1 MKRIF
6 IFPVLLLTVAL
17 SWAQEQ
23 QSDTTQVQELG
34 EVFLKHVRVDADSPI
49 THSNLTKEEI
59 APRNLGQDFPILLN
73 YLPSVVS
80 TSDAGAGIGYT
91 GLRVRGSDAS
101 RVNVTINGIPY
112 NDSESQGIFW
122 VNLPDF
128 ASSVQSLQLQRGVGT
143 STNGSGAFGASLN
156 LQTDDASNEAFGQF
170 ATAVGSFNTFKNTL
184 QFSTGL
190 LKDRVEISGR
200 LSRITSDGYVDRA
213 SSDLK
218 SYFVQGS
225 YQDGN
230 TLIKAVVF
238 GGKEITYQSWF
249 GIDAQTLETDRTFN
263 PAGIYTDADGNVQFY
278 DNQVDNYSQDHY
290 QLLWNQRF
298 NNRWSAN
305 LSLNYTYGRG
315 YFEEFKEDADRA
327 FHELPPLT
335 IDGEEVTTSDLVRRR
350 WLDND
355 FYAANLNV
363 SYSDDALEVDSG
375 LFLSRYDGDHFGEV
389 IWARLPGE
397 AEIGDRYYFGNGDKR
412 ETTIFSKATW
422 RIDDT
427 WSVYGDLQGRFINY
441 QTTGQSSD
449 KLPLVVD
456 ESYSFFNPK
465 TGVSYRLSQ
474 QNQFYLSYGRANRE
488 PRRSDFEQG
497 ITTPEKLDDFE
508 LGWRLAT
515 GKVQLNTNVYFMNYQ
530 DQLVL
535 TGELDD
541 VGAPIRT
548 TSGSSYR
555 FGLEVDAAI
564 GLGKHF
570 IWRPNLAL
578 SENKNRD
585 FVTSIDG
592 QLVDLGKTN
601 ISFSPAV
608 IAGSILEY
616 RPIERLQ
623 FAFLSKFV
631 GEQYMGNVDSE
642 VSKLDSYF
650 VNDLNIVYTIEGI
663 SFLDSIVLTGLVNNI
678 FNAEYVSNGYYFT
691 YDDDFSN
698 PGTITTIEGTG
709 YYPQA
714 TINFMLGATINF

>member
-23 QSDTTQVQELG
+23 QSDTTQVEQLG
-34 EVFLKHVRVDADSPI
+34 EVFLKHVRVEADSPI
-49 THSNLTKEEI
+49 THSNLSKEEI
-59 APRNLGQDFPILLN
+59 ATRNLGQDIPILLN
-73 YLPSVVS
+73 YLPATVS

-156 LQTDDASNEAFGQF
+156 IQTDDASKEAFGQF

-190 LKDRVEISGR
+190 LKDSVEISGR
-200 LSRITSDGYVDRA
+200 LSRITSDGYIDRA
-213 SSDLK
+213 SSDLR

-238 GGKEITYQSWF
+238 GGHEETYQSWF
-249 GIDAQTLETDRTFN
+249 GIDQTTLDSDRTFN
-263 PAGIYTDADGNVQFY
+263 PAGLYTDANGNVQFY
-278 DNQVDNYSQDHY
+278 DNQVDNYAQDHY

-315 YFEEFKEDADRA
+315 YFEEYKEDADRA
-327 FHELPPLT
+327 FHELPPVT
-335 IDGEEVTTSDLVRRR
+335 IDGEDVTTSDLIRRR

-363 SYSDDALEVDSG
+363 SYSDDQLEMDSG
-375 LFLSRYDGDHFGEV
+375 LFVSRYDGDHFGEV
-389 IWARLPGE
+389 IWARVPGE
-397 AEIGDRYYFGNGDKR
+397 SEIRDRYYFGNGDKR

-441 QTTGQSSD
+441 QTTG
-449 KLPLVVD
+449 
-456 ESYSFFNPK
+456 
-465 TGVSYRLSQ
+465 
-474 QNQFYLSYGRANRE
+474 
-488 PRRSDFEQG
+488 
-497 ITTPEKLDDFE
+497 
-508 LGWRLAT
+508 
-515 GKVQLNTNVYFMNYQ
+515 
-530 DQLVL
+530 L
-535 TGELDD
+535 T
-541 VGAPIRT
+541 
-548 TSGSSYR
+548 S
-555 FGLEVDAAI
+555 
-564 GLGKHF
+564 
-570 IWRPNLAL
+570 
-578 SENKNRD
+578 
-585 FVTSIDG
+585 
-592 QLVDLGKTN
+592 
-601 ISFSPAV
+601 
-608 IAGSILEY
+608 
-616 RPIERLQ
+616 
-623 FAFLSKFV
+623 
-631 GEQYMGNVDSE
+631 
-642 VSKLDSYF
+642 
-650 VNDLNIVYTIEGI
+650 
-663 SFLDSIVLTGLVNNI
+663 
-678 FNAEYVSNGYYFT
+678 
-691 YDDDFSN
+691 
-698 PGTITTIEGTG
+698 
-709 YYPQA
+709 
-714 TINFMLGATINF
+714 